1 MIIRK
6 LTMIRIAQ
14 DFDDK
19 TLRTALA
26 GGPGHDRGRHRDR
39 TRDDPHEIVYNF
51 FKHWLYFVRVR
62 LIGITSPATAPPARP
77 AEAQGLPQC

>member
-1 MIIRK
+1 
-6 LTMIRIAQ
+6 MIRIAH

-39 TRDDPHEIVYNF
+39 TRDDPHEIVYT
-51 FKHWLYFVRVR
+51 HWLYFVRVR

>member
-1 MIIRK
+1 
-6 LTMIRIAQ
+6 MIRIAHE
-14 DFDDK
+14 FDDT

-39 TRDDPHEIVYNF
+39 TRDDPHEIVY
-51 FKHWLYFVRVR
+51 KRWLYFVRVR